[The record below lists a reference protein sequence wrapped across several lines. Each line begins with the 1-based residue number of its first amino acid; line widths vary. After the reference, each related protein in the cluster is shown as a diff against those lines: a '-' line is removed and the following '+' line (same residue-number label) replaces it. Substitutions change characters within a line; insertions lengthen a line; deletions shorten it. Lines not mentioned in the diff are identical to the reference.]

1 MDRIVHRSAIGTLL
15 VGYARVSTAEQN
27 PEHQIRALK
36 ERGCSRIFTDRCS
49 GRAASRPQLEAA
61 LECLRQGD
69 SLVAWRFDRLGRSVR
84 HLLELSGQLDDRG
97 CQLVSLTEA
106 IDTGTP
112 GGRLVFAVFA
122 ALAAFEA
129 ELVRERTVEAART
142 ARANGTRWGRR
153 SKFHDPE
160 TVRAAKAMLADPA
173 VPTVAV
179 ARHFGV
185 TKNTIY
191 RWFPGGDPQAFG
203 TGRNGK
209 ERGQ

>member
-1 MDRIVHRSAIGTLL
+1 ML
-15 VGYARVSTAEQN
+15 VGYARISTADQN
-27 PEHQIRALK
+27 PERQVRALK
-36 ERGCSRIFTDRCS
+36 ERGCGRIFTDRCS
-49 GRAASRPQLEAA
+49 GRGASRPQLDAA
-61 LECLRQGD
+61 LEFLREGD
-69 SLVAWRFDRLGRSVR
+69 SLVAWRFGRLGRSVQ
-84 HLLELSGQLDDRG
+84 HLLELSRQLEDRG

-112 GGRLVFAVFA
+112 GGRLVFTVFA

-129 ELVRERTVEAART
+129 DLVRERTVEAAKT
-142 ARANGTRWGRR
+142 ARAHGNRWGRR

-160 TVRAAKAMLADPA
+160 TVRKAKAMLADPA
-173 VPTVAV
+173 ITTVAV

-191 RWFPGGDPQAFG
+191 RWFPGADPQAFG

>member
-27 PEHQIRALK
+27 PERQIRALK
-36 ERGCSRIFTDRCS
+36 ERGCGRIFTDRCS
-49 GRAASRPQLEAA
+49 GRTASRPQLEAA

-84 HLLELSGQLDDRG
+84 HLLELSGRLDDRG

-112 GGRLVFAVFA
+112 DGRLVFAVFA
-122 ALAAFEA
+122 ALAA
-129 ELVRERTVEAART
+129 
-142 ARANGTRWGRR
+142 
-153 SKFHDPE
+153 
-160 TVRAAKAMLADPA
+160 KAMLADPSI
-173 VPTVAV
+173 PTVAV

-191 RWFPGGDPQAFG
+191 RWFPGADPQAFG
-203 TGRNGK
+203 TGRNGE